1 MHLQLNQSNT
11 FVRDILQS
19 LKYLESGPPAEWF
32 DECSVECAVV
42 DQGIGCQ
49 IEVGNQG
56 CDQVQLGWNFK
67 TLVLLSGIIQ

>member
-1 MHLQLNQSNT
+1 MKFLLIQSYT
-11 FVRDILQS
+11 FVRDS
-19 LKYLESGPPAEWF
+19 LESIKYLESGPPAEWF
-32 DECSVECAVV
+32 DECSVKCAVV

-67 TLVLLSGIIQ
+67 TLVLLSEIT